1 MESTKRPGVPAIKLT
16 SQKFLRTLKN
26 MNSTVSL
33 WKCTFY
39 AHTVNAYRSDIAF
52 ALNNKTDAI
61 FLGKYK

>member
-1 MESTKRPGVPAIKLT
+1 MESTKRPGVPAIKLI

-33 WKCTFY
+33 WKCTSY
-39 AHTVNAYRSDIAF
+39 AHKVNAYKSNITF

-61 FLGKYK
+61 FLRKYK